1 MGADDEMYRY
11 TIYRKDQQICGI
23 GTVEECLKAHEQVQG
38 ADGFEMTYI
47 GKRSDLIADV
57 YQQKQG

>member
-23 GTVEECLKAHEQVQG
+23 GTMEECLKAHEQVQN
-38 ADGFEMTYI
+38 ADGFDMKYL
-47 GKRSDLIADV
+47 GKRSELIGSV
-57 YQQKQG
+57 YQR